1 MQPFYYRLWGKENCI
16 SLYTSYALKNEESF
30 WITANVHE
38 IKGTTIH
45 CIGRIS
51 MKVNTGLN
59 TYHDWH
65 FRLKIFSYRYL
76 FINVFK
82 SFKSPEMYS
91 VLNPIIEVCQ
101 RIECF
106 WRTVILFWNI
116 SICSSWKE
124 ASKDQRGSYRKS
136 SWDDVSLERKYIL
149 LKNVFL
155 PSTIWL
161 CSKSI
166 LIWLFIDV
174 LDY

>member
-16 SLYTSYALKNEESF
+16 SLYTSYVLKNEESF
-30 WITANVHE
+30 WITANVDE
-38 IKGTTIH
+38 IKVTTTY
-45 CIGRIS
+45 CIERII
-51 MKVNTGLN
+51 MKIKAGLS
-59 TYHDWH
+59 TYVILMRFQFSVED
-65 FRLKIFSYRYL
+65 FSYLYL
-76 FINVFK
+76 LINVLK
-82 SFKSPEMYS
+82 SFKSLEIYS

-155 PSTIWL
+155 HSTIFL
-161 CSKSI
+161 CSKLI
-166 LIWLFIDV
+166 LI
-174 LDY
+174 